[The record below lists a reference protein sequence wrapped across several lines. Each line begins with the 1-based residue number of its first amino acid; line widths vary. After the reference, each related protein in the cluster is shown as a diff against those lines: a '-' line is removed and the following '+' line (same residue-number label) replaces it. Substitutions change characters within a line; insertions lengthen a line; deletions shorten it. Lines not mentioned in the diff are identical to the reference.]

1 MKGEVREGAE
11 SKMAESRR
19 RRRVRRAYYHAC
31 ICPLLGVGW
40 QPSERQ
46 ARTKTALW
54 STHPP
59 ARPPP
64 ARPPAGTKREERYRD
79 HDHDHDHDH
88 AHDHDHDHDHEQEQ
102 EQEREREREREQERE
117 QRGRAARS
125 RVTGSAGGRVDGWT
139 GAVGGRG
146 RAAACT
152 RQQHGAY
159 GLCVG
164 NVWECGGLRGNAGV
178 VCRSRYKKQVVV
190 AGFFFGHDAIP
201 TLTDGVSLAAPSGR
215 AGVTAGLNTLCKTRC
230 TPCCTPCCAAA
241 CAA

>member
-79 HDHDHDHDH
+79 HDHDHDH
-88 AHDHDHDHDHEQEQ
+88 EQ
-102 EQEREREREREQERE
+102 EQEREREREQEQE

-139 GAVGGRG
+139 GGRVQYVDVGGRLLVLVSSMG
-146 RAAACT
+146 HMGCA
-152 RQQHGAY
+152 
-159 GLCVG
+159 
-164 NVWECGGLRGNAGV
+164 WEMCGNAGDCV
-178 VCRSRYKKQVVV
+178 GMRGWFAVAVTRNRWWLRGSFLGMMRYQ
-190 AGFFFGHDAIP
+190 P
-201 TLTDGVSLAAPSGR
+201 
-215 AGVTAGLNTLCKTRC
+215 
-230 TPCCTPCCAAA
+230 
-241 CAA
+241 